1 MAKTNRKAAGTSLS
15 KRRWEKLARNK
26 LALVGAIMAL
36 SVIILCILAPLLTPD
51 DPSYIDMAL
60 RYAAPSKEHIFGCD
74 QSGRDVLARLLYG
87 GRLSILIGIVSALFA
102 SLLGAVIGSI
112 SAYVGG
118 TTDQVLLYI
127 SEIFSAFP
135 STMLILIIMG
145 FAGQGVGI
153 MLMVFI
159 FTGWVSSMRLVRS
172 RILSLKQEAFVES
185 CRATGIRATSIM
197 FRHLL
202 PNTMGVVIIN
212 CTSNIAG
219 YVLSEAGLS
228 FLGLGVPKGTPTWG
242 NMLNA
247 ARKLNTMQNYPL
259 LWLLP
264 GIAISIFVLG
274 VSFFGDGLRDVFDV
288 TQE

>member
-51 DPSYIDMAL
+51 DPSYMDMAL

-74 QSGRDVLARLLYG
+74 QSGRDMLARLLYG

>member
-1 MAKTNRKAAGTSLS
+1 MAARKKGKGTSLG
-15 KRRWEKLARNK
+15 KRRWEKLLRNK
-26 LALVGAIMAL
+26 LAFFGALMAL
-36 SVIILCILAPLLTPD
+36 TITILCIIAPLLTPY
-51 DPSYIDMAL
+51 DPSHIEISL
-60 RYAAPSKEHIFGCD
+60 RYAPPSAEHIFGCD

-87 GRLSILIGIVSALFA
+87 GRLSIMIGIVSALCT
-102 SLLGAVIGSI
+102 SLLGAMIGS
-112 SAYVGG
+112 AAGYFGG
-118 TTDQVLLYI
+118 TVDQVLLYI
-127 SEIFSAFP
+127 SEIFSSFP
-135 STMLILIIMG
+135 QTMLILIIMG
-145 FAGQGVGI
+145 FAGQGIVI
-153 MLMVFI
+153 MLGVFI

-185 CRATGIRATSIM
+185 CRATGISAPSIM

-202 PNTMGVVIIN
+202 PNTLGVVIIN

-247 ARKLNTMQNYPL
+247 ARNLNTMQNYPL

>member
-1 MAKTNRKAAGTSLS
+1 M
-15 KRRWEKLARNK
+15 
-26 LALVGAIMAL
+26 
-36 SVIILCILAPLLTPD
+36 
-51 DPSYIDMAL
+51 
-60 RYAAPSKEHIFGCD
+60 
-74 QSGRDVLARLLYG
+74 
-87 GRLSILIGIVSALFA
+87 IGIVSALCT
-102 SLLGAVIGSI
+102 SLLGAMIGS
-112 SAYVGG
+112 AAGYFGG
-118 TTDQVLLYI
+118 TVDQVLLYI
-127 SEIFSAFP
+127 SEIFSSFP
-135 STMLILIIMG
+135 QTMLILIIMG
-145 FAGQGVGI
+145 FAGQGIVI
-153 MLMVFI
+153 MLGVFI

-185 CRATGIRATSIM
+185 CRATGISAPSIM

-202 PNTMGVVIIN
+202 PNTLGVVIIN

-247 ARKLNTMQNYPL
+247 ARNLNTMQNYPL